1 MALKTKTV
9 YVCSECGAE
18 SPKWIGRCPQC
29 GEWNTYQEEHIA
41 VDRRNP
47 LDGVGQSGLL
57 TEVKAV
63 PLSCVAQ
70 KDVVRTTTANDELD
84 RVLGGGIVPGA
95 LILIG
100 GEPGIGKSTLV
111 LQMAM
116 QLPRRVLYVSGEES
130 VQQIKL
136 RADRICRASA
146 DNCMVVSDTRVDAI
160 PMHID
165 SVKPEILVID
175 SIQTMQT
182 ERTDSLPGSISQIK
196 ECTAVLMRIAKTRN
210 IPVIIIGHINK
221 DGQLAGP
228 KVLEHM
234 VDVVLQFEG
243 DRNHLYRILRSI
255 KNRFGSTN
263 EIGIFEMMSDGLREV
278 ANPSEMLLGEYASDL
293 SGVAIAAA
301 MEGVR
306 PFLIETQALVST
318 AAYGTPQRSAMGFDV
333 RRMNMLLAVLERRAG
348 FKIAAKDVFLNLAGG
363 IKVTDTAL
371 DLPVAAAILSSS
383 TDMAISRGTCM
394 AGEIGLSGELRPV
407 PRIEQRIAE
416 AGKLGFSRIII
427 PQSTRM
433 AEAKANIEICRVGRL
448 AEAFRLLFQ

>member
-1 MALKTKTV
+1 MAAKVKTV
-9 YVCSECGAE
+9 YVCAECGAE

-29 GEWNTYQEEHIA
+29 GEWNTYQEEHVA
-41 VDRRNP
+41 TDRRETLSGIGP
-47 LDGVGQSGLL
+47 SGLL

-63 PLSCVAQ
+63 PLSTVEQ
-70 KDVVRTTTANDELD
+70 KDVVRMPTANSELD

-136 RADRICRASA
+136 RADRISRASA
-146 DNCMVVSDTRVDAI
+146 DRCLVVSDTRIDALQQ
-160 PMHID
+160 HID
-165 SVKPEILVID
+165 ANKPDIVVVD

-182 ERTDSLPGSISQIK
+182 DRTDSLPGSISQIK

-210 IPVIIIGHINK
+210 LPVIIIGHINK

-278 ANPSEMLLGEYASDL
+278 SNPSEMLLGEYASDL

-301 MEGVR
+301 MEGAR
-306 PFLIETQALVST
+306 PFLIETQSLVST

-333 RRMNMLLAVLERRAG
+333 RRMNMLLAVLEKRAG

-383 TDMAISRGTCM
+383 TDMAIGRGICM

-407 PRIEQRIAE
+407 PRIDQRISE
-416 AGKLGFSRIII
+416 AAKLGFERIII
-427 PQSTRM
+427 PSSARVSVRPD
-433 AEAKANIEICRVGRL
+433 NIQITPVGRL
-448 AEAFRLLFQ
+448 HEAFRLLFQ

>member
-1 MALKTKTV
+1 MPAKTKTV
-9 YVCSECGAE
+9 YVCAECGAE
-18 SPKWIGRCPQC
+18 SPKWIGCCPQC
-29 GEWNTYQEEHIA
+29 GEWNTYQEEHII
-41 VDRRNP
+41 VDKKGAMP
-47 LDGVGQSGLL
+47 IAPAGLI
-57 TEVKAV
+57 TEAKAV
-63 PLSCVAQ
+63 PLSTVEGRDVA
-70 KDVVRTTTANDELD
+70 RLTTGNAELD

-111 LQMAM
+111 LQTAM
-116 QLPRRVLYVSGEES
+116 QIPKRVLYVSGEES

-136 RADRICRASA
+136 RADRIARATP
-146 DNCMVVSDTRVDAI
+146 DNCLVASDTRIDALQN
-160 PMHID
+160 HID
-165 SVKPEILVID
+165 NSRPDIVIVD

-196 ECTAVLMRIAKTRN
+196 ECTAVLMRLAKTLN
-210 IPVIIIGHINK
+210 IPVILIGHINK

-263 EIGIFEMMSDGLREV
+263 EIGIFEMMGDGLREV
-278 ANPSEMLLGEYASDL
+278 ANPSEMLLGNYAADL

-301 MEGVR
+301 MEGAR

-333 RRMNMLLAVLERRAG
+333 RRMNMLLAVLEKRAG

-363 IKVTDTAL
+363 IKVTDTAI
-371 DLPVAAAILSSS
+371 DLPVAAAIFSSS
-383 TDMAISRGTCM
+383 ADMPIARGVCM

-407 PRIEQRIAE
+407 ARTDQRIRE
-416 AGKLGFSRIII
+416 AAKLGFSRIII
-427 PQSTRM
+427 PEPTRIPPQS
-433 AEAKANIEICRVGRL
+433 APIEVCRAPRL
-448 AEAFRLLFQ
+448 AAAFRLLFQ

>member
-1 MALKTKTV
+1 MAAKTKTV

-18 SPKWIGRCPQC
+18 SPKWLGRCPQC
-29 GEWNTYQEEHIA
+29 GEWNTYQEEHIV
-41 VDRRNP
+41 VDKKATSLAP
-47 LDGVGQSGLL
+47 TGLL
-57 TEVKAV
+57 TEARAV
-63 PLSCVAQ
+63 PLNTVEQ
-70 KDVVRTTTANDELD
+70 RDVVRLTTANAELD

-130 VQQIKL
+130 IQQIKL
-136 RADRICRASA
+136 RADRISRASA
-146 DNCMVVSDTRVDAI
+146 DNCLVVSDTRIDVLQQ
-160 PMHID
+160 HID
-165 SVKPEILVID
+165 QTRPDIVIVD

-196 ECTAVLMRIAKTRN
+196 ECTAVLMRLAKTLN
-210 IPVIIIGHINK
+210 IPIILIGHINK

-243 DRNHLYRILRSI
+243 DRNHIYRILRSI

-263 EIGIFEMMSDGLREV
+263 EIGIFEMMGDGLREV
-278 ANPSEMLLGEYASDL
+278 SNPSEMLLGEYAADL
-293 SGVAIAAA
+293 SGVAIASAI
-301 MEGVR
+301 EGAR

-333 RRMNMLLAVLERRAG
+333 RRMNMLLAVLEKRAG

-383 TDMAISRGTCM
+383 TDMAIARGVCM

-407 PRIEQRIAE
+407 ARTESRVRE
-416 AGKLGFSRIII
+416 AAKLGFSKIII
-427 PQSTRM
+427 PNGTRM
-433 AEAKANIEICRVGRL
+433 PAPPDTIEVCRVSRL
-448 AEAFRLLFQ
+448 SEAFRLLFQ